1 MTVFYRSLFVI
12 GETNKMSKKQIY
24 FRSDWLSNPDFKNW
38 LKCKD
43 SKAAFCVKY
52 NKYIEFSNTGE
63 QAL

>member
-1 MTVFYRSLFVI
+1 
-12 GETNKMSKKQIY
+12 MSKKQTY
-24 FRSDWLSNPDFKNW
+24 PRNDWLSNPDFKNW

-43 SKAAFCVKY
+43 SKAAFCVKC